1 MVSSYVRFLHAKAAA
16 LPCQL
21 LPEVHNRLVT
31 TSGKPHTALTSP
43 HATMDKLRRLAFAL
57 LLTCCGSASAGPPLE
72 HVRMQ
77 LRWTHQFQFAGY
89 YAAVQQGFYREAGL
103 DVELIP
109 GNNVAPAITRVVNGE
124 ADFGVTNAGLAQAY
138 IEGKPVVA
146 LAAILQSSPSVWITT
161 GDLTRPA
168 DLVGKRLM
176 SLPPPENAE
185 LLAVFLYEGIPLDQ
199 LKLEMTSYRLED
211 LIEGKAD
218 AFNAY
223 ISNEPD
229 LLRARGIPFN
239 VISPRQYG
247 VDFYSEVLF
256 TSQEQIRKH
265 PERVRAFRAATLKG
279 WQYALDHQEEI
290 VRLIHTRYAPHL
302 SLEHLRYEAQEIT
315 KLVLPTLVPLGHMN
329 PGRWQ
334 HIADTYHKLG
344 MVRHT
349 RPLDGMIYDP
359 EPPRADL
366 RPLYYTLAGISVL
379 LLAAAGLAMTYRR
392 LYRQLQHTTAEREAA
407 LREVR
412 RLAHFDPL
420 THLPNRLLLD
430 ELMGQALATARRQRQ
445 QVAVCFIDLDGFK
458 PINDELGHAAGDHVL
473 QEIAARLRKSLRT
486 SDVVA
491 RWGGDEFVAVLP
503 DTSEMAAIECMAQ
516 VRDRLAQ
523 SLRLDGHDYH
533 VNASVGIAMYPT
545 HSENRAELLELADQ
559 AMYCAKTQGKG
570 RTCVAARP
578 GG

>member
-1 MVSSYVRFLHAKAAA
+1 MTKF
-16 LPCQL
+16 
-21 LPEVHNRLVT
+21 
-31 TSGKPHTALTSP
+31 
-43 HATMDKLRRLAFAL
+43 RRLALAL
-57 LLTCCGSASAGPPLE
+57 LLTCCGSASAGPPLD

-89 YAAVQQGFYREAGL
+89 YAAVQQGYYRDAGL
-103 DVELIP
+103 EVELIP

-124 ADFGVTNAGLAQAY
+124 AEFGVTNAGLAQAY

-176 SLPPPENAE
+176 TLPPPENAE
-185 LLAVFLYEGIPLDQ
+185 LLAVFLYEGIPLEQ
-199 LKLEMTSYRLED
+199 LKLEMTSYRIED
-211 LIEGKAD
+211 LIEGKTD

-229 LLRARGIPFN
+229 VLRTRGIPYN

-256 TSQEQIRKH
+256 TSQEQVRRH

-302 SLEHLRYEAQEIT
+302 PIAHLRYEAQEIS

-344 MVRHT
+344 LVTRT

-359 EPPRADL
+359 EPPRADP

-379 LLAAAGLAMTYRR
+379 LLAAAALAMTYHR
-392 LYRQLQHTTAEREAA
+392 LYRQLQHTTAERESA

-430 ELMGQALATARRQRQ
+430 ELMQQALATARRQRQ
-445 QVAVCFIDLDGFK
+445 HVAVCFIDLDGFK
-458 PINDELGHAAGDHVL
+458 PINDALGHAAGDHVL
-473 QEIAARLRKSLRT
+473 REIASRLRQALRT

-503 DTSEMAAIECMAQ
+503 DTSELAAVECMAQ
-516 VRDRLAQ
+516 VRHRLAQ
-523 SLRLDGHDYH
+523 SLQLAGHDYH
-533 VNASVGIAMYPT
+533 VNASVGIALYPT
-545 HSENRAELLELADQ
+545 HSESRAQLLELADQ

-578 GG
+578 GAG